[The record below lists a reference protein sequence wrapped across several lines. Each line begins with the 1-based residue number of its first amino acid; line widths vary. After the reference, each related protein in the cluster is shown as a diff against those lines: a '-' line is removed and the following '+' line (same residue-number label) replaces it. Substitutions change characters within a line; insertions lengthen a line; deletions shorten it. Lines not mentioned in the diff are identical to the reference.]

1 DLGDN
6 DMNIT
11 DKNELPKAE
20 REARGRPQKEVI
32 RSQTVI
38 RAVADFLL
46 LGNEVYRLAE
56 PDRVLTVKKIHW
68 NSQTS
73 DLEDDQG
80 RVYRDVSWDDI
91 EFQHPED
98 YHLAGD
104 E

>member
-1 DLGDN
+1 
-6 DMNIT
+6 MNIT